1 MTNFK
6 NTKLAKLI
14 AFTFCSAIIMN
25 INARAQSIQDA
36 IKFTENEQFETATKA
51 FKSLLKGQP
60 TNGEVYYYIGEN
72 YFKNE
77 EKTNSKN
84 SNNEIKNHFLSKDS
98 SYF

>member
-72 YFKNE
+72 YFKN
-77 EKTNSKN
+77 
-84 SNNEIKNHFLSKDS
+84 D
-98 SYF
+98 